1 VRGRLGVRLALTA
14 LLCCALTAGLPAG
27 SPRAAAA
34 GRRLPSYLSVDRH
47 VHQLLTVTSPRWSST
62 RATLRAWQRRD
73 GRWRLVHGPVR
84 VRLGWNG
91 WVRGQQ
97 RRQDSGTTPAGSY
110 RLRYA
115 FGNHRNPGTALRYV
129 HVDGN
134 DVWPYEPR
142 DAATYNIYQPF
153 QSDTSHWRRDFRERL
168 SHYPRQY
175 AYAVVIGFNLPS
187 GVHWSRRRHQYVARR
202 PADTTRGGGI
212 FLHVQRPEFTAGC
225 VAGPIDDIRWVVR
238 WLAPAARPR
247 IVMGPYRWV
256 TRRF

>member
-134 DVWPYEPR
+134 DLWPYEPR

-225 VAGPIDDIRWVVR
+225 VAGRIDEIRWVVR